1 MSAESSQVRHN
12 CVTREFF
19 KRRSRERHTDMYN
32 NSWWHKTSSATNRY
46 HSTRYVQMSWQAGM
60 LTRPE
65 IDEAKAEANSH
76 EAEAKS
82 ALIFSAKFY
91 ILTQF
96 FVQKKT
102 QIFRQFSTAIQK
114 VRLKTGF
121 NLGTS
126 YAFWRRLL
134 LLCLHTE

>member
-1 MSAESSQVRHN
+1 MIYNNIAWKKEELYEMSAESSQVRHN

-96 FVQKKT
+96 FVQKNT
-102 QIFRQFSTAIQK
+102 NFPSIFDGNSKSSAQNG
-114 VRLKTGF
+114 L
-121 NLGTS
+121 
-126 YAFWRRLL
+126 
-134 LLCLHTE
+134 